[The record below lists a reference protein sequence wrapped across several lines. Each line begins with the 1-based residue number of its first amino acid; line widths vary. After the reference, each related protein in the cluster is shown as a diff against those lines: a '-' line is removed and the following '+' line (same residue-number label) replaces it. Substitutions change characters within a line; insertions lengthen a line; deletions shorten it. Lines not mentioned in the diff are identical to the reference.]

1 MRLINIETY
10 TPGTNTV
17 PTDLIYPLD
26 HTQATKTEL
35 EEISLAIVTFYQKIA
50 TELGLTDF
58 ASLQGVAV
66 FPKTITDPRADIHL
80 HFIKRQQG
88 VVNQAFILMQPE
100 QQASTLEDEKL
111 CLIEEL
117 GEEKAIIY
125 LTIPTNN
132 IYRQL
137 RYLSLDEC
145 LYFFKENIV
154 EQLKK

>member
-35 EEISLAIVTFYQKIA
+35 EEISLATVAFYQKIA

-66 FPKTITDPRADIHL
+66 FPKTITNPRADIHL
-80 HFIKRQQG
+80 HFIRG
-88 VVNQAFILMQPE
+88 GTRVAPVLQPE
-100 QQASTLEDEKL
+100 QQATNLDEEKGW
-111 CLIEEL
+111 LIEKMGDKEL
-117 GEEKAIIY
+117 TIY

-137 RYLSLDEC
+137 RYLSLTEC
-145 LYFFKENIV
+145 LYFFKANIIK
-154 EQLKK
+154 QLQQ

>member
-10 TPGTNTV
+10 TVGTNTV

-26 HTQATKTEL
+26 HTQATKKEL
-35 EEISLAIVTFYQKIA
+35 EEISLAIVSFYQKIA

-66 FPKTITDPRADIHL
+66 FPRTITNPRADIHL
-80 HFIKRQQG
+80 HFIRG
-88 VVNQAFILMQPE
+88 RTRVAPVLQPE
-100 QQASTLEDEKL
+100 QQASTLEEEKL
-111 CLIEEL
+111 CLIKEL
-117 GEEKAIIY
+117 GEEKATIY

-145 LYFFKENIV
+145 LYFFKANIIG
-154 EQLKK
+154 QLRK

>member
-26 HTQATKTEL
+26 HTQATKPEL
-35 EEISLAIVTFYQKIA
+35 EEISLAIVAFYQKIA
-50 TELGLTDF
+50 AEFGLTEF

-80 HFIKRQQG
+80 HFIKRQQR
-88 VVNQAFILMQPE
+88 VNQAFILMQPE
-100 QQASTLEDEKL
+100 QQASTLEEEKL

-117 GEEKAIIY
+117 GEETAIIY

-145 LYFFKENIV
+145 LYFFKENII